1 MRALRIIAVVV
12 ITAIVGGVLGIVCG
26 DPITRWFHVSEMEG
40 GRGMMV
46 IFFCAPLGA
55 ILASIIGLIV
65 GIVIK
70 RPGWPGYFRAQGL
83 SILIVAAIAGI
94 FTGIIY
100 LGIDKPPKID
110 GKLLTLDFELRVP
123 ASVKIPDEPN
133 GYAVRVSLYENNR
146 QNRYGFIDWNS
157 IVRGPDQT
165 TIPGHAEVMTH
176 SASRS
181 LLASVGN
188 EATASQF
195 FEVKIPSAPRKQD
208 ETWSDWTMATQR
220 ADLTAIPEA
229 ERFSIRYRVRELDPS
244 AN

>member
-1 MRALRIIAVVV
+1 MRALRILAVAFV
-12 ITAIVGGVLGIVCG
+12 TAIVGGVLGIVCG

-55 ILASIIGLIV
+55 IFASIIGLIV

-70 RPGWPGYFRAQGL
+70 RPGWSGYFRAQGL
-83 SILIVAAIAGI
+83 SILVVAAIAGI

-110 GKLLTLDFELRVP
+110 GRKLTLDFELRVP

-133 GYAVRVSLYENNR
+133 GYDIRASLDESSS
-146 QNRYGFIDWNS
+146 QNRYGFIDWQS
-157 IVRGPDQT
+157 IVRGQDQI
-165 TIPGHAEVMTH
+165 TIPGHADLMTH
-176 SASRS
+176 SSSRS

-188 EATASQF
+188 EPTAPQSF
-195 FEVKIPSAPRKQD
+195 DLKIPSVPRKQD
-208 ETWSDWTMATQR
+208 ENWSDWVTAEKR
-220 ADLTAIPEA
+220 ADLTPIPES
-229 ERFSIRYRVRELDPS
+229 ERFSLRYRVRELDR
-244 AN
+244 

>member
-1 MRALRIIAVVV
+1 MSALRILAVAF
-12 ITAIVGGVLGIVCG
+12 ITAIAGGVLGIVCG

-65 GIVIK
+65 GIVVK
-70 RPGWPGYFRAQGL
+70 RPGWSGYFRAQGL

-110 GKLLTLDFELRVP
+110 GKKLTLDFELRVP

-133 GYAVRVSLYENNR
+133 GYDIRASLDESSS
-146 QNRYGFIDWNS
+146 QNRYGFIDWSS
-157 IVRGPDQT
+157 IVRGQDQI
-165 TIPGHAEVMTH
+165 TIPGHADLMTH
-176 SASRS
+176 SSSRS

-188 EATASQF
+188 EPTAPQSF
-195 FEVKIPSAPRKQD
+195 DLKIPSVPRKQD
-208 ETWSDWTMATQR
+208 ETWSDWMTAEKR
-220 ADLTAIPEA
+220 ADLAPIPEG
-229 ERFSIRYRVRELDPS
+229 ERFSMRYRVRKLDR
-244 AN
+244 

>member
-1 MRALRIIAVVV
+1 MRVLRILAVGF

-55 ILASIIGLIV
+55 ILASIIGLLV
-65 GIVIK
+65 GIVVK
-70 RPGWPGYFRAQGL
+70 RPGWSGYFRAQGL

-100 LGIDKPPKID
+100 LGIDKPPKIN
-110 GKLLTLDFELRVP
+110 GRKLTLEFELRVP

-133 GYAVRVSLYENNR
+133 GYDIRANLTESSS
-146 QNRYGFIDWNS
+146 QNHYGFIDWNS
-157 IVRGPDQT
+157 IVRGRDQI
-165 TIPGHAEVMTH
+165 TIAGHADLMTH
-176 SASRS
+176 SSSRS

-188 EATASQF
+188 EPTAPQLF
-195 FEVKIPSAPRKQD
+195 DLKIPSVPSKQD
-208 ETWSDWTMATQR
+208 ENWSDWMTATKR
-220 ADLTAIPEA
+220 ADLTPIPDA
-229 ERFSIRYRVRELDPS
+229 ERFSIRYRVRELDRK
-244 AN
+244 N

>member
-70 RPGWPGYFRAQGL
+70 RPGWSGYFRAQGL

-110 GKLLTLDFELRVP
+110 GRILTLISNFAFPPQLKSPTNRMDMPYV
-123 ASVKIPDEPN
+123 S
-133 GYAVRVSLYENNR
+133 SLYENNR
-146 QNRYGFIDWNS
+146 QNRYGFIDWSS
-157 IVRGPDQT
+157 IARGPDQT
-165 TIPGHAEVMTH
+165 TIPGHAELMTH
-176 SASRS
+176 SSSRS

-188 EATASQF
+188 EETASQF

-208 ETWSDWTMATQR
+208 ETWSDWMMANAAR
-220 ADLTAIPEA
+220 
-229 ERFSIRYRVRELDPS
+229 
-244 AN
+244 